1 MKHIQAYTRTENE
14 AESLRGP
21 LISLGIQ
28 QQHIEIG
35 RLEES
40 FGQGQLLLA
49 PIPSHSGGVSYAGG
63 NAMHPAGSGV
73 GVIVNQDDEADRSE
87 QSDGQVA
94 GIVED
99 ERFPEER
106 EQAPSD
112 LSYVISIKMDSDHF
126 IEALKLLRRHGAY
139 VE

>member
-14 AESLRGP
+14 AESLRIP

-35 RLEES
+35 RLEEP

-49 PIPSHSGGVSYAGG
+49 PIPSNPGGVSYAGG
-63 NAMHPAGSGV
+63 SAMHPAGSGV
-73 GVIVNQDDEADRSE
+73 GVVINNDETERSE
-87 QSDGQVA
+87 QSEGQVP

-99 ERFPEER
+99 ERYPEER
-106 EQAPSD
+106 EQAPDD
-112 LSYVISIKMDSDHF
+112 LSYAISVKVDVNHY
-126 IEALKLLRRHGAY
+126 IEALKLLRRQGAY

>member
-14 AESLRGP
+14 AESLRIP

-35 RLEES
+35 RLEEP

-49 PIPSHSGGVSYAGG
+49 PIPSNPGGVSYAGG

-73 GVIVNQDDEADRSE
+73 GVVINNDETERSE
-87 QSDGQVA
+87 QSEGQVP

-99 ERFPEER
+99 ERYPEER
-106 EQAPSD
+106 EQAPDD
-112 LSYVISIKMDSDHF
+112 LSYAISVKVDLNHY
-126 IEALKLLRRHGAY
+126 IEVLKLLRRQGAY

>member
-14 AESLRGP
+14 AESLRIP

-35 RLEES
+35 RLEEP

-49 PIPSHSGGVSYAGG
+49 PISSNPGGVNYAGG

-73 GVIVNQDDEADRSE
+73 GVVINKDDGAEQAE
-87 QSDGQVA
+87 QSDGQVP

-99 ERFPEER
+99 ERFSEER
-106 EQAPSD
+106 EQAPND
-112 LSYVISIKMDSDHF
+112 LSYVISIKLDSNHY
-126 IEALKLLRRHGAY
+126 IEALKLLRRQGAY